1 MRWAMTRLNMH
12 ASLVK
17 FSNSVNIMG
26 TVIVVVFFYFFCINL
41 LENYPMLSSI
51 VMWYSHICLLPP
63 GGNILNGG
71 FSNGDI

>member
-26 TVIVVVFFYFFCINL
+26 TVIVVVFLFFL
-41 LENYPMLSSI
+41 YQFTGK
-51 VMWYSHICLLPP
+51 LP
-63 GGNILNGG
+63 NAVLHCNVV
-71 FSNGDI
+71 

>member
-26 TVIVVVFFYFFCINL
+26 TVIVVVFFIFFV
-41 LENYPMLSSI
+41 SI
-51 VMWYSHICLLPP
+51 YWKITQCCPP
-63 GGNILNGG
+63 L
-71 FSNGDI
+71 

>member
-12 ASLVK
+12 ASQVK

-26 TVIVVVFFYFFCINL
+26 TVIVIFLFFCINL

-51 VMWYSHICLLPP
+51 VMWHSHICLLPP

-71 FSNGDI
+71 FSDGDI

>member
-12 ASLVK
+12 ASQVK

-26 TVIVVVFFYFFCINL
+26 TVIVIYLFFCINL

-51 VMWYSHICLLPP
+51 VMWDSHICLLPP

-71 FSNGDI
+71 FSDGDI

>member
-26 TVIVVVFFYFFCINL
+26 TVIVVVFLFFCINL

-71 FSNGDI
+71 FSNSDI

>member
-26 TVIVVVFFYFFCINL
+26 TVIVVVFFYFFV
-41 LENYPMLSSI
+41 SI
-51 VMWYSHICLLPP
+51 YWKITQCCPP
-63 GGNILNGG
+63 L
-71 FSNGDI
+71 

>member
-12 ASLVK
+12 ASQVK

-26 TVIVVVFFYFFCINL
+26 TVIVFCFFCINL

>member
-26 TVIVVVFFYFFCINL
+26 TVIVVVGFFFV
-41 LENYPMLSSI
+41 SI
-51 VMWYSHICLLPP
+51 YWKITQCCPP
-63 GGNILNGG
+63 L
-71 FSNGDI
+71 